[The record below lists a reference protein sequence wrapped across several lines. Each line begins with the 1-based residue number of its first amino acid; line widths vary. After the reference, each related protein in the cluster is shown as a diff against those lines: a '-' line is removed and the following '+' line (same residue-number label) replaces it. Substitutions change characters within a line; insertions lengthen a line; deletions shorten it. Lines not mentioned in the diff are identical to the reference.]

1 MVHIQF
7 LATGALSKQD
17 VKIKVKVCVITL
29 QAISNSRF
37 TLREWECGL
46 QDSAS
51 WGRVVNTVS
60 SVVLHI
66 QLKLELKDFLPNL
79 YKHNYYYRRQIKGN
93 KFIMLNKN
101 VKQMNFFPATETN
114 LSKENISSF
123 WSYE

>member
-17 VKIKVKVCVITL
+17 VKIEVKVCVITL

-51 WGRVVNTVS
+51 
-60 SVVLHI
+60 
-66 QLKLELKDFLPNL
+66 
-79 YKHNYYYRRQIKGN
+79 
-93 KFIMLNKN
+93 
-101 VKQMNFFPATETN
+101 
-114 LSKENISSF
+114 
-123 WSYE
+123 